1 MRESISGKFGE
12 KASRYT
18 QIALPEHPALDDVV
32 ALAAPL
38 ERNISFASAEQMVT
52 SSRDWLSPQYSRKF
66 NSLGRQDLD
75 FVDALVRIRNHLAHQ
90 STSAGRAMNDALRN
104 LGGSTAYRD
113 LGRGAKKVWN
123 VGAFL
128 KSWSPVSGLPRI
140 FGYCETAGVIANK
153 LRP

>member
-1 MRESISGKFGE
+1 MRKRNPRDVVDGFISSTEELQAYYITVLGEFAGQPLEAAILSILAEQTCLSLAVSWEVFIDGYFVACINRNSRNFKKSLRKRMRESISGKFGE

-66 NSLGRQDLD
+66 NSL
-75 FVDALVRIRNHLAHQ
+75 
-90 STSAGRAMNDALRN
+90 
-104 LGGSTAYRD
+104 
-113 LGRGAKKVWN
+113 
-123 VGAFL
+123 
-128 KSWSPVSGLPRI
+128 
-140 FGYCETAGVIANK
+140 
-153 LRP
+153 